1 MIRSLGFTIIL
12 VVLSASASAADYAYQ
27 ARMQGMVCAFCAY
40 SVGKT
45 LGALPG
51 VDAESVHVD
60 LDANLVNFHA
70 RIPLDRDVV
79 SAAFADSGFALS
91 ALIQVDSQDNHST
104 SYQDIPL
111 IELDLAGV
119 DAERFEA
126 ILEAAGEF
134 ASTENL
140 RLTIEAPEAI
150 EIEVLVPILMGRKP
164 ALNVRFLPV
173 DDASIRLK
181 MYSASL
187 TASQ

>member
-1 MIRSLGFTIIL
+1 M
-12 VVLSASASAADYAYQ
+12 
-27 ARMQGMVCAFCAY
+27 
-40 SVGKT
+40 
-45 LGALPG
+45 
-51 VDAESVHVD
+51 
-60 LDANLVNFHA
+60 
-70 RIPLDRDVV
+70 V